1 MEQSRRSTDLPPD
14 GFERLVRLE
23 KDVEH
28 IEDIINDANNKF
40 ENHQV
45 STDKSFAELR
55 LLTQELVVQAKV
67 QVSVLDRALSA
78 IEVVSKHETRVASLE
93 EFRKRTETHTTIC
106 DADRLSM
113 HDQIRTTSEKV
124 DRLYWLA
131 PILFVIVQVGWTLL
145 THFHII

>member
-1 MEQSRRSTDLPPD
+1 MEQLRRSTDIPEN

-23 KDVEH
+23 SDVTH
-28 IEDIINDANNKF
+28 LADIVGDTNNKL
-40 ENHQV
+40 ESHQV
-45 STDKSFAELR
+45 STEKSFGELR

-67 QVSVLDRALSA
+67 QVNVLDRALAA
-78 IEVVSKHETRVASLE
+78 IEVVSKHETRVSSLE
-93 EFRKRTETHTTIC
+93 EFRRRTEIHLTAC
-106 DADRLSM
+106 DADRLNLR
-113 HDQIRTTSEKV
+113 DKIRTAEEKV